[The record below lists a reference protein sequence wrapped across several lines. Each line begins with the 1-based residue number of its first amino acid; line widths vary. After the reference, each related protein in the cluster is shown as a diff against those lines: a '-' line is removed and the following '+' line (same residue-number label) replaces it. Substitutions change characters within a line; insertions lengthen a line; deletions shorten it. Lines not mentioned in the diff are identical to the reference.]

1 MLEYFFFGGDDIDV
15 DIYGWKTYG
24 THILTVGY
32 IPELKSPLSED
43 IIWGKMML
51 KGTNT
56 EKDTFYQLNGVQHT
70 WNWDIHYQIIIHS
83 DGRAA
88 YYDFTDVPVGES
100 TTPKEYYDC
109 KAPKTAS
116 IRIASK

>member
-1 MLEYFFFGGDDIDV
+1 MNCFHV
-15 DIYGWKTYG
+15 
-24 THILTVGY
+24 
-32 IPELKSPLSED
+32 
-43 IIWGKMML
+43 
-51 KGTNT
+51 N
-56 EKDTFYQLNGVQHT
+56 
-70 WNWDIHYQIIIHS
+70 YQIIIHS

>member
-1 MLEYFFFGGDDIDV
+1 MYDLSIV
-15 DIYGWKTYG
+15 IPTYNEG
-24 THILTVGY
+24 
-32 IPELKSPLSED
+32 KN
-43 IIWGKMML
+43 IISLLDEIKKCL
-51 KGTNT
+51 
-56 EKDTFYQLNGVQHT
+56 L
-70 WNWDIHYQIIIHS
+70 DIHYQIIIHS